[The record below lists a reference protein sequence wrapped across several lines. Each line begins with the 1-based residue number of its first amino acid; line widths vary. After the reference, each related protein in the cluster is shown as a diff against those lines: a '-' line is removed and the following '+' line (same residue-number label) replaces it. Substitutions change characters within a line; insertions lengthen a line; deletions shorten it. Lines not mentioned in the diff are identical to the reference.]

1 MRARR
6 RLSVSQRISAR
17 EASLDEKVSQLRAI
31 AERVEED
38 LLAARHLVEG
48 ILAGCPESEA
58 TYSQPWTEW
67 LAGAK
72 ACHDQLVRLADAVD
86 SAGSSR

>member
-1 MRARR
+1 MT
-6 RLSVSQRISAR
+6 QRIGAR

-38 LLAARHLVEG
+38 LLAAQHLVEG
-48 ILAGCPESEA
+48 ILAGCKDSEA
-58 TYSQPWTEW
+58 AYSQPWKEW

-72 ACHDQLVRLADAVD
+72 ACHDDLVRLADAVD
-86 SAGSSR
+86 TAGSTR

>member
-1 MRARR
+1 
-6 RLSVSQRISAR
+6 VSQRTGPR

-48 ILAGCPESEA
+48 ILESVRETEA
-58 TYSQPWTEW
+58 AYSQPWKEW
-67 LAGAK
+67 LTGAA
-72 ACHDQLVRLADAVD
+72 ACHDELVRLANAVATA
-86 SAGSSR
+86 SSSR